1 MSKRKSRGPEIDW
14 WCQYTKTT
22 RKRNVGGYG
31 RANSWKRF
39 CTYSLRN
46 TKERHCI
53 QSKQTISWYQSL
65 NQFVF
70 LFSIVAFLQLF
81 FINDDEVFSKT
92 EEFSPCEGDHY
103 KLEVASDHYNLHWM
117 FKGEYLLLYRFSRD
131 NNTSKSS
138 MLH

>member
-1 MSKRKSRGPEIDW
+1 MGI
-14 WCQYTKTT
+14 
-22 RKRNVGGYG
+22 
-31 RANSWKRF
+31 ANELKKK
-39 CTYSLRN
+39 LNKN
-46 TKERHCI
+46 TP
-53 QSKQTISWYQSL
+53 T
-65 NQFVF
+65 F
-70 LFSIVAFLQLF
+70 F